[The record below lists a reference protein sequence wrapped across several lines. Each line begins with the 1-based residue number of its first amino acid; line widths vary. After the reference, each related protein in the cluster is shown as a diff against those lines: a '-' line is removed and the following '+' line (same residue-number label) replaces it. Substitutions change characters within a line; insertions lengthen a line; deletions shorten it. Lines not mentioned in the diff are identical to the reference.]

1 MYLAESDVVIVGVGP
16 TGLSAAL
23 AVARSGRTAV
33 VIDAGEDQSVG
44 SRAITIHAG
53 TLRVL
58 EQLGC
63 VDRILAEAGKISAM
77 QTRTPRS
84 VLSTARFDSLPGKYA
99 FAATLPQ
106 TRTQALLR
114 LSAEEAGVRF
124 LPGRA
129 AGIEQDDGGATV
141 ALEGGAT
148 VRGRFVIGADGMH
161 SAVRAAVGIGY
172 ADTGGSRGDDEN
184 MVLADVVPSGPVDRS
199 QAIFL
204 TGRRGVLGLVPL
216 PLGRLRVIANLA
228 EGDRADTVEAVQR
241 LVDERLQHRSHNGRL
256 RIEEVVWATRFRFR
270 HHLAESFRAGRVLL
284 AGDAGHVHS
293 PAGGQGMNLGIRD
306 AWYLASTL
314 AAALAAEDAGRP
326 DEVVSLLDAYSA
338 NRRAAAAKVIE
349 ATNQIG
355 RVMFV
360 PMPLRPFLHLAFRAA
375 SVAGASEKQALALSG
390 ILDTGPSTLL
400 EAAQV
405 H

>member
-1 MYLAESDVVIVGVGP
+1 MYLAEADVVIVGVGP

-23 AVARSGRTAV
+23 AVARKGRSAV
-33 VIDAGEDQSVG
+33 IVDSGEDQSVG

-63 VDRILAEAGKISAM
+63 VERILAEAAKISAM
-77 QTRTPRS
+77 QTRNPRS
-84 VLSTARFDSLPGKYA
+84 VLSTARFDSLPGKYP

-114 LSAEEAGVRF
+114 AAANEAGVRF
-124 LPGRA
+124 VPGRA
-129 AGIEQDDGGATV
+129 VGIEQDDGGATV

-161 SAVRAAVGIGY
+161 STVRVAVGIGY
-172 ADTGGSRGDDEN
+172 PDTGGSRGDHEN

-199 QAIFL
+199 RAIFL
-204 TGRRGVLGLVPL
+204 TARSGVLGLVPL

-228 EGDRADTVEAVQR
+228 DGARADTVDAVQR
-241 LVDERLQHRSHNGRL
+241 LIDERWQPVANGGRV
-256 RIEEVVWATRFRFR
+256 RIEEVVWSARFRFR
-270 HHLAESFRAGRVLL
+270 HHLADSFRAGRVLL

-314 AAALAAEDAGRP
+314 AAATDAEDSGRP
-326 DEVVSLLDAYSA
+326 ADVEPLLDAYAA
-338 NRRAAAAKVIE
+338 NRRAVAAKVIE

-360 PMPLRPFLHLAFRAA
+360 PTPLRPFLHLAFRAA
-375 SVAGASEKQALALSG
+375 ALAGASQKQALALSG
-390 ILDTGPSTLL
+390 ILDTGPHTLL
-400 EAAQV
+400 EPVQV
-405 H
+405 P